1 MVEHK
6 YIAEYLNEDGTITTE
21 EFSTFE
27 VIDKE

>member
-21 EFSTFE
+21 TISIFE
-27 VIDKE
+27 EIIEE